1 MSYGRYKR
9 ILLLKR
15 VEVTTARMQ
24 KVPSHGSRKV
34 DALREQRL
42 KTIQEQLSGIKS
54 TSHSPLSVEGEGAF
68 ACVDTDTLRED

>member
-34 DALREQRL
+34 EARREQRL
-42 KTIQEQLSGIKS
+42 RIMQEQRSGVKL
-54 TSHSPLSVEGEGAF
+54 TSYSHIPLEEEAF
-68 ACVDTDTLRED
+68 TCVDTDTLRDN

>member
-24 KVPSHGSRKV
+24 KVPSHVSRKV
-34 DALREQRL
+34 EALTEQRL
-42 KTIQEQLSGIKS
+42 KIMQEQRNGTKS
-54 TSHSPLSVEGEGAF
+54 TPQNPLSLEGKRAF

>member
-24 KVPSHGSRKV
+24 KVSRHGARKV
-34 DALREQRL
+34 EARTEQRL
-42 KTIQEQLSGIKS
+42 RIMQEQRSGVKS
-54 TSHSPLSVEGEGAF
+54 TPHSPLSLEGEEAF